1 MNSEAHYDRRAGVY
15 LEVMA
20 ARLGRLAAM
29 SVAALIAIGTG
40 YWYLQ
45 VVESAHYRD
54 LAENNRL
61 RRAPIQAPRGIIEDR
76 WGRILV
82 ENVPSYRLVLDRSL
96 ASDTERSFAFASR
109 VLELDEAV
117 LRQRLEAAPR
127 RERRPAIA
135 DDLDLSEVARFE
147 AVALEYPEF
156 QVEVE
161 QRRLYRHGEQTAHLL
176 GYLGEATE
184 DDLRANEGRL
194 RAGQLVGKEGVER
207 ARDDNLR
214 GRDGNRELV
223 VDSRNRV
230 IDVLRRTPAE
240 PGATLRLTIDLDLQ
254 QEAVELLRDRVG
266 AIVALDPR
274 DGAVRALVSQ
284 PSFDPNLFAGEL
296 EEGAWQSIIER
307 PHNVLQNR
315 AIAATYPPGSVFKIV
330 VGYAGLRENVIQPSD
345 RVFCAGSKR
354 IYDRNQR
361 CHKRGGH
368 GWVDFEEA
376 MAKSCDIYFYLK
388 GIDLGIENIARYAR
402 LFGLG
407 RASGVGL
414 HGERPGLVPDP
425 EWSRRVRGVPW
436 YPGETVSVAIGQG
449 PILVSPLQA
458 AVMVAAVA
466 NGGALVK
473 PHLVLGSEQAPSSL
487 DLDPRLL
494 DIVRRSLLEVVA
506 DGSGRAAAVAGIDV
520 AGKSGTAQVI
530 EQKTWT
536 DSDDLPFD
544 HRDHAWFASYAPYED
559 PELVVAVFVEHGGS
573 GGGVAAPMAGK
584 ILEKYFRQRRQDS

>member
-1 MNSEAHYDRRAGVY
+1 MSSEANYDRRAGVY
-15 LEVMA
+15 LEVMS

-29 SVAALIAIGTG
+29 IVLALVAIGCG

-45 VVESAHYRD
+45 VVQSAHYRD

-82 ENVPSYRLVLDRSL
+82 ENVPSYHLVLDRSL
-96 ASDTERSFAFASR
+96 AAEPERSFSFASG
-109 VLELDEAV
+109 VLGVAPVV
-117 LRQRLEAAPR
+117 LRERLEAAPR
-127 RERRPAIA
+127 RERRPVIA

-184 DDLRANEGRL
+184 EDLRRHDGRL
-194 RAGQLVGKEGVER
+194 RGGQLVGKEGVER
-207 ARDDNLR
+207 ALDDVLR

-284 PSFDPNLFAGEL
+284 PSFDPNLFAGDL
-296 EEGAWQSIIER
+296 EEEAWQEIVQR
-307 PHNVLQNR
+307 PFNVLQNR

-330 VGYAGLRENVIQPSD
+330 VAYAGLSEGMIQTND
-345 RVFCAGSKR
+345 RVFCGGIKR

-361 CHKRGGH
+361 CWKRGGH

-376 MAKSCDIYFYLK
+376 MAESCDIYFYLK
-388 GIDLGIENIARYAR
+388 GIDIGIENIAHWSRR
-402 LFGLG
+402 FGLG
-407 RASGVGL
+407 RATGVGL
-414 HGERPGLVPDP
+414 HGERAGLVPDP
-425 EWSRRVRGVPW
+425 AWKRRARGVPW

-458 AVMVAAVA
+458 AVLLAAVA
-466 NGGALVK
+466 NGGSLVQ
-473 PHLVLGSEQAPSSL
+473 PHLVLGSEQEPSPL
-487 DLDPRLL
+487 DLEPRLL
-494 DIVRRSLLEVVA
+494 DIVRRSLLQVVA
-506 DGSGRAAAVAGIDV
+506 DGSGRAAAVDGIDV
-520 AGKSGTAQVI
+520 AGKTGTAQVV

-536 DSDDLPFD
+536 DSADLPPD
-544 HRDHAWFASYAPYED
+544 QRDHAWFASFAPFDD
-559 PELVVAVFVEHGGS
+559 PELVVVVFVEHGGS
-573 GGGVAAPMAGK
+573 GGGVAAPMAKK
-584 ILEKYFRQRRQDS
+584 IHEKYFRQRRQDS

>member
-1 MNSEAHYDRRAGVY
+1 MSTEANYDRRAGVY

-20 ARLGRLAAM
+20 ARMGRLAAM
-29 SVAALIAIGTG
+29 IVMALLAIGSG

-45 VVESAHYRD
+45 VVQSAHYRD

-96 ASDTERSFAFASR
+96 ASDLERSFAFASGI
-109 VLELDEAV
+109 LELDEAV
-117 LRQRLEAAPR
+117 LQHRLEAAPR
-127 RERRPAIA
+127 RERRPVIA

-147 AVALEYPEF
+147 AVALEHPEF

-184 DDLRANEGRL
+184 EDLIAGEGRL
-194 RAGQLVGKEGVER
+194 RGGQLVGKEGVER
-207 ARDDNLR
+207 ALDDDLR

-240 PGATLRLTIDLDLQ
+240 PGETLRLTIDLDLQ
-254 QEAVELLRDRVG
+254 QEAVELLRGKVG
-266 AIVALDPR
+266 AIVAIDPR

-296 EEGAWQSIIER
+296 EEGAWQSIVQR
-307 PHNVLQNR
+307 PNNVLQNR

-330 VGYAGLRENVIQPSD
+330 VGYAGLSEGVIRPSD
-345 RVFCAGSKR
+345 RIFCGGQKR

-388 GIDLGIENIARYAR
+388 GIDIGIENIARWSR
-402 LFGLG
+402 RFGLG
-407 RASGVGL
+407 RATGVGL
-414 HGERPGLVPDP
+414 HGERAGLVPDP

-436 YPGETVSVAIGQG
+436 YPGETVSVSIGQG

-458 AVMVAAVA
+458 AVLLAAVA
-466 NGGALVK
+466 NGGSLVQ
-473 PHLVLGSEQAPSSL
+473 PHLVLGSESPPTPL
-487 DLDPRLL
+487 DLDPAVL
-494 DIVRRSLLEVVA
+494 DIVARSLREVVV
-506 DGSGRAAAVAGIDV
+506 DGSGAASGVAGIEV
-520 AGKSGTAQVI
+520 AGKSGTAQVV

-536 DSDDLPFD
+536 DNEDLPPE
-544 HRDHAWFASYAPYED
+544 HRDHAWFASYAPFED
-559 PELVVAVFVEHGGS
+559 PELVVSVFIEHGGS
-573 GGGVAAPMAGK
+573 GGSVAAPMAGK
-584 ILEKYFRQRRQDS
+584 ILEKYFRQRRQNS